1 MVSQKGR
8 KCAMMIKMLLE
19 EAGQFFYCEARKT
32 ASHEFEG
39 IVHFLHKVGDGNAF
53 VRGKTLHVKSTFHS
67 RNDALTAAERF
78 GKQIAVQSAP
88 TFARGDDNADFEADG
103 QNAGRIGSAFL
114 EKPAC

>member
-53 VRGKTLHVKSTFHS
+53 VRGKTLH
-67 RNDALTAAERF
+67 